1 MAKKKNKSFEAA
13 GKRAF
18 FSSSQSKEVDKTEEE
33 NNLKAQSS
41 EKIDSNKSRINTEEK
56 KIEQTGIKIKKKYD
70 VSENNIKK
78 EKKTERIQLLISKT
92 LDNKLK
98 EAAAN
103 SK

>member
-13 GKRAF
+13 GKSAF
-18 FSSSQSKEVDKTEEE
+18 FSSSQS
-33 NNLKAQSS
+33 
-41 EKIDSNKSRINTEEK
+41 
-56 KIEQTGIKIKKKYD
+56 
-70 VSENNIKK
+70 KK

>member
-1 MAKKKNKSFEAA
+1 ML
-13 GKRAF
+13 F

-70 VSENNIKK
+70 G
-78 EKKTERIQLLISKT
+78 
-92 LDNKLK
+92 
-98 EAAAN
+98 
-103 SK
+103 

>member
-13 GKRAF
+13 GKSAF

-56 KIEQTGIKIKKKYD
+56 K
-70 VSENNIKK
+70 
-78 EKKTERIQLLISKT
+78 
-92 LDNKLK
+92 
-98 EAAAN
+98 
-103 SK
+103 